1 MTDQSQKSEQPTSRR
16 LQQARQE
23 GQVAHSRDLTQAA
36 GFALAVAA
44 LAWAGEALFAGL
56 QESMRGLFAEAFRD
70 GLDAGRIGALLAGL
84 LGGPLAAAAYLGAA
98 LLATA
103 LIAHFLQTGFAISPK
118 RLQFDFSKLSPAGRI
133 ATLPAQNVREACK
146 ALLLFPLFAWA
157 CWAVLSQNL
166 GAFLEL
172 PNQTP
177 AAAAALVGHSLGSLS
192 GKAAVVL
199 LALGAWDYFRERQKL
214 LRQLRMTKQEVRQEQ
229 RDLEGNPLIKAR
241 FRRLQREM
249 ARRRMMSRVP
259 KSSVV
264 ITNPAHYAVALEYR
278 MERMRAPVVTAKG
291 QNYMAL
297 RIRRMAEQ
305 HGIPLVENPP
315 LAQALY
321 KGCEVGSEIPVAL
334 YHAVAEILA
343 YIFRLTRQR

>member
-1 MTDQSQKSEQPTSRR
+1 MPDQSQKSEQPTPRR
-16 LQQARQE
+16 WQQSRQE

-56 QESMRGLFAEAFRD
+56 QDSMRGLFAEAFRE
-70 GLDAGRIGALLAGL
+70 GLVTGRMGALLGGL
-84 LGGPLAAAAYLGAA
+84 LRGPLGAAAELGAA

-103 LIAHFLQTGFAISPK
+103 LIAHFIQTGFAIAPK
-118 RLQFDFSKLSPAGRI
+118 RLRFDFSKLNPAGRV
-133 ATLPAQNVREACK
+133 ATLPGQNVQEACK

-166 GAFLEL
+166 AAFLDL
-172 PNQTP
+172 PNRTP
-177 AAAAALVGHSLGSLS
+177 AAAAALVGHALGSLS

-229 RDLEGNPLIKAR
+229 RDLEGNPLVKAR

-259 KSSVV
+259 KASVV
-264 ITNPAHYAVALEYR
+264 ITNPTHYAVALEYR
-278 MERMRAPVVTAKG
+278 METMRAPVVTAKG

-297 RIRRMAEQ
+297 RIRRTAEQ

-343 YIFRLTRQR
+343 YIFRLTRQS